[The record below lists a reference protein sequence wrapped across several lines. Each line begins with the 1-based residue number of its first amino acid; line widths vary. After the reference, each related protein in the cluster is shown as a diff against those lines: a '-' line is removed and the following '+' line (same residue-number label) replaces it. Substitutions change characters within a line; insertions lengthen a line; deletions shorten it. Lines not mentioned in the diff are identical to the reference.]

1 MSAGSAQM
9 CLHYL
14 CQVSV
19 ESQTE
24 QTAASTL
31 LFHRFIS
38 FSLHMFPLLM
48 LPQCACFPLRLLLQ
62 IVRSVSS
69 VVTDEQSLPRPA
81 ALLRLRD
88 RRFHLLL
95 HAAGSDPVCKR
106 IHQRKY
112 MPGERLQINVI
123 EG

>member
-1 MSAGSAQM
+1 
-9 CLHYL
+9 
-14 CQVSV
+14 
-19 ESQTE
+19 
-24 QTAASTL
+24 
-31 LFHRFIS
+31 
-38 FSLHMFPLLM
+38 MFPLLM

-112 MPGERLQINVI
+112 MPGETPNQCHRRINGKKKKATQTVYLRLDGGDVTALKLNKLRKRLMNV
-123 EG
+123 